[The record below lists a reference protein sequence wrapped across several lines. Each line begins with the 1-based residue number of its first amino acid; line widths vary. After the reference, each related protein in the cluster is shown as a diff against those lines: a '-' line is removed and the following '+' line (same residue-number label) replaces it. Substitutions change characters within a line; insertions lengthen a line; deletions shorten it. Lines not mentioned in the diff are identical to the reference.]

1 MILFMLVRQIGHPIL
16 RDQET
21 FSYIYYYYYFIYYYS
36 LKCAAFFLSWL
47 TLRGV
52 RPAHDSMTV
61 LTDGTGHFMFHR
73 CLPHTDIRQIYLRFG
88 W

>member
-52 RPAHDSMTV
+52 RPAHDSIQYS
-61 LTDGTGHFMFHR
+61 GNIMFYR
-73 CLPHTDIRQIYLRFG
+73 CLPHTDFDKDI
-88 W
+88 